1 MERNI
6 SWGPVA
12 IAAVVRHGRCLGP
25 PVFGPAV
32 CPTLPTPHTN
42 TRFITL
48 PTKLLP
54 HTAPDQHTM
63 IRLNPTSI
71 RLRPSDVKAL
81 QDELER
87 RREAAK
93 ATVNGNHANTS
104 TTERRKDAN
113 TSRSRTARNNSSNNQ
128 NAPQPADAAVEE
140 RRRRRAAMTAQE
152 RIGYI
157 CELGAVRE
165 LWPRSW
171 QKPVYVV
178 QHARRSRSAN
188 RGIGV

>member
-1 MERNI
+1 ME
-6 SWGPVA
+6 WKQKVG
-12 IAAVVRHGRCLGP
+12 VRWRLLRWSGTGGASAPIWPRRLPHSSSPHKHQRFIILL
-25 PVFGPAV
+25 FITILSAR
-32 CPTLPTPHTN
+32 LSPTP
-42 TRFITL
+42 
-48 PTKLLP
+48 
-54 HTAPDQHTM
+54 TM

-93 ATVNGNHANTS
+93 ATANGHANTS

-128 NAPQPADAAVEE
+128 NAPQAADAAVEE

-157 CELGAVRE
+157 CELGA
-165 LWPRSW
+165 
-171 QKPVYVV
+171 
-178 QHARRSRSAN
+178 
-188 RGIGV
+188 G